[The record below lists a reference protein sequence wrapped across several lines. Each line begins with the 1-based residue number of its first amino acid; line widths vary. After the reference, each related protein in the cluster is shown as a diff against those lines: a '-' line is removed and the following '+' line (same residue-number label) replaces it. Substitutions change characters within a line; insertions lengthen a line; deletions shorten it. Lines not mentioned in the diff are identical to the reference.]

1 MSDWI
6 TDRLPNAFDGH
17 HVWVTH
23 PEDGTVSWIPSI
35 AVSHGMPWKHMA
47 KPDPYVPP
55 KPAKRR
61 LLRPLFEDVVG
72 IESRPDDPDFD
83 DLIEVATQ
91 ILRSTSIGDQNFIE
105 LLRGPGEE
113 AATLR
118 LLLVRLA
125 EVLRGEVEDD

>member
-1 MSDWI
+1 
-6 TDRLPNAFDGH
+6 
-17 HVWVTH
+17 
-23 PEDGTVSWIPSI
+23 
-35 AVSHGMPWKHMA
+35 
-47 KPDPYVPP
+47 
-55 KPAKRR
+55 
-61 LLRPLFEDVVG
+61 LFEDVVG